1 MKVILPDTNIILWTF
16 QNGPDFREELGRI
29 APDYNIMIPTCIV
42 NELEKLDTKESRAA
56 LSLCES
62 VENIDIGSGYADDL
76 LVSAAEEGYL
86 IATNDIE
93 ILNKLKS
100 KRINALRIREKTK
113 LIHTEVDS

>member
-1 MKVILPDTNIILWTF
+1 MVESGGEYSSHPQSNTYL
-16 QNGPDFREELGRI
+16 
-29 APDYNIMIPTCIV
+29 
-42 NELEKLDTKESRAA
+42 KLAA

-62 VENIDIGSGYADDL
+62 IENIDIGSGYADDL
-76 LVSAAEEGYL
+76 LVSAAEDGYL

-93 ILNKLKS
+93 ILNMLKS

>member
-16 QNGPDFREELGRI
+16 KNGPDFREELGKT
-29 APDYNIMIPTCIV
+29 APDHAIMIPTCIID
-42 NELEKLDTKESRAA
+42 ELEKLDTKESRAA
-56 LSLCES
+56 LSFCKGIEI
-62 VENIDIGSGYADDL
+62 IDIGRGYADDL
-76 LVSAAEEGYL
+76 LISAAEKGFL
-86 IATNDIE
+86 VATNDTE

>member
-16 QNGPDFREELGRI
+16 KNGPDFREEIGRI
-29 APDYNIMIPTCIV
+29 APDYNIMIPTCIID
-42 NELEKLDTKESRAA
+42 ELEKLDTKSRAA

-62 VENIDIGSGYADDL
+62 IENIDIGSGYADDL
-76 LVSAAEEGYL
+76 LVSAAEDGYL

-93 ILNKLKS
+93 ILNMLKS